1 MRSLKESVHRDREQ
15 NGGGQRLEAGT
26 EGAAPVHVGESA
38 CRGEASCCK
47 LICTHRA
54 LPTEVSTLFN

>member
-26 EGAAPVHVGESA
+26 EGAERWGI
-38 CRGEASCCK
+38 G
-47 LICTHRA
+47 I
-54 LPTEVSTLFN
+54 